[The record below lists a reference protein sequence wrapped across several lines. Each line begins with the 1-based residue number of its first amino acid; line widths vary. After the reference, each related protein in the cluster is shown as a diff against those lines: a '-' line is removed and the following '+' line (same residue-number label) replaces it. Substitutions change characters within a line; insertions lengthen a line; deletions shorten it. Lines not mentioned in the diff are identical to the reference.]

1 MAKNSFSFRDHQLS
15 IIVVL
20 CISIYPLHS
29 IVYIQCLAH
38 GIETVPNLGHR
49 YFFSL
54 FLETYWTDSFDFH
67 YLNVKFDADSEF
79 FGFEVIE
86 NFSFLPLPV
95 LLKIFQMVISPKLLD
110 RFGSF
115 LISKSIFYCCILFCH
130 LKFSSSSGLRGA
142 CLARH

>member
-1 MAKNSFSFRDHQLS
+1 MVSFLFLSLEFEVKFEYVSSFVLRLS
-15 IIVVL
+15 V
-20 CISIYPLHS
+20 YEERAWPGTNPLHS

-38 GIETVPNLGHR
+38 GIKTVPNLGLR

-115 LISKSIFYCCILFCH
+115 LISKSMCFSCILFCH
-130 LKFSSSSGLRGA
+130 L
-142 CLARH
+142 

>member
-1 MAKNSFSFRDHQLS
+1 MY
-15 IIVVL
+15 
-20 CISIYPLHS
+20 IYPLHS

-38 GIETVPNLGHR
+38 GIKTVSNLGLR

-54 FLETYWTDSFDFH
+54 FLVTYSTDSFDFH
-67 YLNVKFDADSEF
+67 YLNVKFDADFDF
-79 FGFEVIE
+79 FSSEVIE
-86 NFSFLPLPV
+86 SSTFLLLPV

-115 LISKSIFYCCILFCH
+115 LISKSMFYCCILFCH